1 MVSEMFTPE
10 DASSLSEKAP
20 VTPGNIVDEGLSSR
34 LNVIF
39 DVDHTLI
46 YAFDRGFANVMPGTT
61 RDTHLLRLHDAR
73 GTEMTLV
80 VREGIQEMFEYLEPF
95 CTFYVYSHGLKSYIE
110 RILDV
115 IDPVGRFF
123 KERHER
129 VLAPKDPKEQREMR
143 EHAKNF
149 RDFRQDGNK

>member
-1 MVSEMFTPE
+1 MEKLPTTPGHLVKE
-10 DASSLSEKAP
+10 SLSA
-20 VTPGNIVDEGLSSR
+20 R

-46 YAFDRGFANVMPGTT
+46 YAFERGLAPIMPGCQ
-61 RDTHLLRLHDAR
+61 RDTHLLKLNDAR

-80 VREGIQEMFEYLEPF
+80 VREGIQEMFEFLEPF

-110 RILDV
+110 MILDK
-115 IDPVGRFF
+115 IDPQQKFF

-129 VLAPKDPKEQREMR
+129 VIAPKD
-143 EHAKNF
+143 
-149 RDFRQDGNK
+149 